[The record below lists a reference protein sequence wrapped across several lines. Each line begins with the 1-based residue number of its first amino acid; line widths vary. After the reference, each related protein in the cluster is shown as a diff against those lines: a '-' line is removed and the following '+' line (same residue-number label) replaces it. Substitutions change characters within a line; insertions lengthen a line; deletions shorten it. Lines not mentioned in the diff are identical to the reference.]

1 MFFERSIDAST
12 TVFDFNLAQ
21 KNWVHR
27 LHVEVAGASEHVSI
41 AFFFFFTNN

>member
-1 MFFERSIDAST
+1 MLFQRSIDAST

-27 LHVEVAGASEHVSI
+27 LHVEVACVSENVSI
-41 AFFFFFTNN
+41 AFFFSANN